1 MSEKKKQRLKEYYVY
16 VFLWLE
22 RVYAKR
28 GSWVAAKHSY
38 WDIIDTKIGLN
49 SPLKMAKQIWIA

>member
-38 WDIIDTKIGLN
+38 
-49 SPLKMAKQIWIA
+49 